1 MIAYILHRLLS
12 TFFFLPFIWKR
23 LKDFGQELRT
33 QVVSLAFWK
42 DVLIVVSGLVLYII
56 AFSLFIYPQRITT
69 GGLTGL
75 CNIITIVTGM
85 PIDIP
90 YNIIN
95 ISLLVIAFLVLDK
108 NFLLKTLISVSLLAV
123 MMPIATRW
131 AVPDPSVADA
141 WKLVVLA
148 DQPVV
153 ALIIGSLLIGLGLG
167 LVFSVNGCT
176 GGTDVIVAIIS
187 KYKNMSF
194 GRIFMMV
201 DGSIVIFS
209 FFANAYLA
217 ENTLPIDKA
226 FELLIYSIIQVM
238 MVSMALDWYIRSN
251 KQSVQFMIFSS
262 KYKEINEA
270 IINKLNRGCTIIEAK
285 GGYTGE
291 ERKILM
297 VVSRRRNTSM
307 ISKVVQEIDPN
318 AFMSQ
323 AEVRGVYGQGFDSIQ
338 KVQ

>member
-1 MIAYILHRLLS
+1 MATFNLFALLS
-12 TFFFLPFIWKR
+12 KKTRDLVDEIR
-23 LKDFGQELRT
+23 V
-33 QVVSLAFWK
+33 QVVSSVFWK
-42 DVLIVVSGLVLYII
+42 DVFTVLMGLVLYII

-69 GGLTGL
+69 GGLAGL
-75 CNIITIVTGM
+75 CNIITIVTGV

-90 YNIIN
+90 YNTIN
-95 ISLLVIAFLVLDK
+95 ISLLFVTFLMLDK
-108 NFLLKTLISVSLLAV
+108 NFLLKTLVSVSFLAV
-123 MMPIATRW
+123 TMTIATRW

-141 WKLVVLA
+141 WKLLVLG

-167 LVFSVNGCT
+167 MVFSVNGST
-176 GGTDVIVAIIS
+176 GGTDVIVALIS
-187 KYKNMSF
+187 KYKRNLTF

-201 DGSIVIFS
+201 DGSIVTLS
-209 FFANAYLA
+209 FFVNAYLA
-217 ENTLPIDKA
+217 ENTIPIEKA

-238 MVSMALDWYIRSN
+238 MVSIALDWYIRSN
-251 KQSVQFMIFSS
+251 KQSVQFMIFSN
-262 KYKEINEA
+262 KYQEINEA
-270 IINKLNRGCTIIEAK
+270 ITKKLNRGCTIIEAK

-291 ERKILM
+291 ERKVLM
-297 VVSRRRNTSM
+297 VVTRQRRAVM
-307 ISKVVQEIDPN
+307 ISKVVEEIDPN

>member
-1 MIAYILHRLLS
+1 MAKFNLFTYL
-12 TFFFLPFIWKR
+12 WGKG
-23 LKDFGQELRT
+23 KDFVDEVKT
-33 QVVSLAFWK
+33 QFVSPAFWK
-42 DVLIVVSGLVLYII
+42 DVMTVVFGLVLYII
-56 AFSLFIYPQRITT
+56 TFSLFIYPQRITT

-75 CNIITIVTGM
+75 CNIITILTGL

-90 YNIIN
+90 YNVIN
-95 ISLLVIAFLVLDK
+95 ISLLVVTFLVLDK
-108 NFLLKTLISVSLLAV
+108 NFLLKTLISVSILAI

-131 AVPDPSVADA
+131 AVPDPEAADA
-141 WKLVVLA
+141 WKMVVLA

-167 LVFSVNGCT
+167 FVFSVNGCT

-187 KYKNMSF
+187 KYKNLSF

-217 ENTLPIDKA
+217 KNTIPLDKA

-251 KQSVQFMIFSS
+251 KQSVQFMIFSP

-270 IINKLNRGCTIIEAK
+270 IIKKLNRGCTIINGS

-297 VVSRRRNTSM
+297 VVARRRNTTM

-323 AEVRGVYGQGFDSIQ
+323 AEVRGVYGQGFESIQ

>member
-1 MIAYILHRLLS
+1 MAQFKLLK
-12 TFFFLPFIWKR
+12 LLEQKV
-23 LKDFGQELRT
+23 KDFIDEVRT
-33 QVVSLAFWK
+33 QFVSLSFWK
-42 DVLIVVSGLVLYII
+42 DVFTVMMGLVLYII
-56 AFSLFIYPQRITT
+56 TFSLFIYPQRITT

-90 YNIIN
+90 YNVIN
-95 ISLLVIAFLVLDK
+95 ISLLIVTFFVLDK
-108 NFLLKTLISVSLLAV
+108 NFLLKTLISVSILAI

-131 AVPDPSVADA
+131 AVPDPEAADA
-141 WKLVVLA
+141 WKMVVLA

-167 LVFSVNGCT
+167 FVFSVNGCT

-187 KYKNMSF
+187 KYKNMTF

-209 FFANAYLA
+209 FFANVYLA
-217 ENTLPIDKA
+217 KNTVPIERA

-238 MVSMALDWYIRSN
+238 MVSIALDWYIRSN
-251 KQSVQFMIFSS
+251 KQSVQFLIFSP

-270 IINKLNRGCTIIEAK
+270 ITKKLNRGCTIIEAK

-291 ERKILM
+291 DRKILM
-297 VVSRRRNTSM
+297 VVARRRATSM
-307 ISKVVQEIDPN
+307 ISKTVEDIDPN

-323 AEVRGVYGQGFDSIQ
+323 AEVRGVYGQGFDSIH

>member
-1 MIAYILHRLLS
+1 MAKFNLFS
-12 TFFFLPFIWKR
+12 FLGGKVRDLI
-23 LKDFGQELRT
+23 DEIRT
-33 QVVSLAFWK
+33 QVVSTAFWK
-42 DVLIVVSGLVLYII
+42 DVSMVVLGLVLYII
-56 AFSLFIYPQRITT
+56 AFSVFIYPQRITT

-90 YNIIN
+90 YNTIN
-95 ISLLVIAFLVLDK
+95 ISLLLVAFVMLDK
-108 NFLLKTLISVSLLAV
+108 NFLLKTLVSVSFLAV
-123 MMPIATRW
+123 MMTIATRW
-131 AVPDPSVADA
+131 AVPDPSIADA
-141 WKLVVLA
+141 WKLMVLG

-167 LVFSVNGCT
+167 IVFSVNGST
-176 GGTDVIVAIIS
+176 GGTDVIVALIS

-201 DGSIVIFS
+201 DGSIVTLS

-217 ENTLPIDKA
+217 ENTIPINKA

-251 KQSVQFMIFSS
+251 KQSVQFMIFSP

-270 IINKLNRGCTIIEAK
+270 ITKKLNRGCTIIDAK

-291 ERKILM
+291 DRKVLM

-307 ISKVVQEIDPN
+307 ISKVIQEIDPN

-323 AEVRGVYGQGFDSIQ
+323 AEVRGVYGEGFESIH

>member
-1 MIAYILHRLLS
+1 MAKFNLFS
-12 TFFFLPFIWKR
+12 FLGRKV
-23 LKDFGQELRT
+23 KDLIDEIRT
-33 QVVSLAFWK
+33 QFVSVSFWK
-42 DVLIVVSGLVLYII
+42 DVFTVIMGLVLYII

-75 CNIITIVTGM
+75 CNIITLVTGI

-95 ISLLVIAFLVLDK
+95 ISLLLVTFLILDK
-108 NFLLKTLISVSLLAV
+108 NFLLKTLVSVSVLAV
-123 MMPIATRW
+123 AMPIATRW
-131 AVPDPSVADA
+131 AVPNPAAMDA
-141 WKLVVLA
+141 WKMIVLA

-194 GRIFMMV
+194 GRIFIMV

-217 ENTLPIDKA
+217 ENTIPLDKA

-270 IINKLNRGCTIIEAK
+270 IIKKLNRGCTIIEAQ

-297 VVSRRRNTSM
+297 VVARRRATSM
-307 ISKVVQEIDPN
+307 ISKVVEEIDPN

-323 AEVRGVYGQGFDSIQ
+323 AEVRGVYGQGFDSIR

>member
-1 MIAYILHRLLS
+1 MAKFNLLS
-12 TFFFLPFIWKR
+12 FLWGKS
-23 LKDFGQELRT
+23 KDFVQELKT
-33 QVVSLAFWK
+33 QVVSVDFWK
-42 DVLIVVSGLVLYII
+42 DVLVVVSGLVLYII

-95 ISLLVIAFLVLDK
+95 LSLLIVAFLILDK

-141 WKLVVLA
+141 WHLAVLA

-201 DGSIVIFS
+201 DGSIVVFS

-217 ENTLPIDKA
+217 ENTIPLDKA

-251 KQSVQFMIFSS
+251 RQSVQFMIFSQ
-262 KYKEINEA
+262 KYQEINEA
-270 IINKLNRGCTIIEAK
+270 ITKKLNRGCTIIEAK

-291 ERKILM
+291 ERKVLM
-297 VVSRRRNTSM
+297 VVTRQRRATM
-307 ISKVVQEIDPN
+307 ISKVVEEIDPN

-323 AEVRGVYGQGFDSIQ
+323 AEVRGVYGQGFESIN